1 MSREE
6 PLFEANADTQEKVR
20 LIRKKFFI
28 GLAAVLAS
36 VVLLSVF
43 LVSFMTPTAE
53 QAQIERDAAIE
64 SNYGVTLIS
73 VDAWNRK
80 MVIEKDGVT
89 MRCKLPSEDAISK
102 TNELQRCTEI
112 TE

>member
-1 MSREE
+1 MSSRA
-6 PLFEANADTQEKVR
+6 PLFEADTNAEERAR
-20 LIRKKFFI
+20 LILKNFLI
-28 GLAAVLAS
+28 GLAAVL
-36 VVLLSVF
+36 VVAGILVSF

-53 QAQIERDAAIE
+53 QSQVERDAAIE

-89 MRCKLPSEDAISK
+89 MRCKLPTESSIAKSLA
-102 TNELQRCTEI
+102 LQLCTEI